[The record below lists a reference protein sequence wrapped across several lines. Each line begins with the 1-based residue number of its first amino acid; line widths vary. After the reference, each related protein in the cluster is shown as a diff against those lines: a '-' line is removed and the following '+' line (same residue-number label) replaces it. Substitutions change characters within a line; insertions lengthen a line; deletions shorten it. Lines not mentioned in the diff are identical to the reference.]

1 MLADISGE
9 RNHTDT
15 GRALGLNGGSA
26 TGHEGETIKP
36 TIEADIHV
44 FEMTDHVTPE
54 GFYELRKHTLVTFAF
69 RGIEELELTS
79 FNHQN
84 VLFDLGL
91 KDISDRDL
99 EVLKWAVNF
108 ASSFGV
114 EASFLCN
121 EIAVLRVAPF
131 DPPAAVARPA
141 QLSARPLPESAD

>member
-1 MLADISGE
+1 LVDGSNPSGPTTNFLE
-9 RNHTDT
+9 T
-15 GRALGLNGGSA
+15 GSSRSLGA
-26 TGHEGETIKP
+26 
-36 TIEADIHV
+36 AR
-44 FEMTDHVTPE
+44 TPD

-69 RGIEELELTS
+69 RGIEELELKS

-91 KDISDRDL
+91 QDISDRHL

-131 DPPAAVARPA
+131 DPPAALARPA
-141 QLSARPLPESAD
+141 QLSARPLPDSAD